1 MKTYEMTTTSRL
13 LPPPR
18 SQHVGVIAA
27 CDLDDVQSSIRNVI
41 TTLSLFRDKFLLQHH
56 SMDIEHT
63 LFQLKKWIIDKP
75 IISGLLSE
83 KIERLETRMA
93 TNPCLIQNRFNP
105 LRWPEYSEFIESLDM
120 CQHVFFMEMAIN
132 ETLVM

>member
-18 SQHVGVIAA
+18 SQHVGVIDAY
-27 CDLDDVQSSIRNVI
+27 DLDDVQSSIRNVI
-41 TTLSLFRDKFLLQHH
+41 TTLSLFRDRFLLQHQ
-56 SMDIEHT
+56 SIDLEHT

-83 KIERLETRMA
+83 KIEMLETRIA
-93 TNPCLIQNRFNP
+93 TNPYLIQNRFNP
-105 LRWPEYSEFIESLDM
+105 LRWPEYAGFIESLDM